1 MDAAK
6 GSKKNIVKAV
16 TTCPLAHK
24 FNVGSAEKE
33 PKKGKKHNKA
43 FCTNVPVKC
52 VVCVCCAHERVE
64 VQPAAPFCNAARW
77 IAAPDEMQK
86 YMTVSALEKEK
97 LLSITLP

>member
-1 MDAAK
+1 VDAAK

-52 VVCVCCAHERVE
+52 MVCAVPTSVWKYSLPHHFATQHDGL
-64 VQPAAPFCNAARW
+64 Q
-77 IAAPDEMQK
+77 APDEMQK
-86 YMTVSALEKEK
+86 YMTVSALEKAK